1 MGHLV
6 GDKVLQYFPNMLK
19 KYAEKDQFAAHFGGE
34 EMVMI
39 VFGKSN
45 IEIINVSN
53 KIRVELTESRLKL
66 KKMTA

>member
-1 MGHLV
+1 
-6 GDKVLQYFPNMLK
+6 MLK
-19 KYAEKDQFAAHFGGE
+19 KYAEKDQFASRFGGE

-53 KIRVELTESRLKL
+53 KIRLELTESRLKL

>member
-19 KYAEKDQFAAHFGGE
+19 KYAKKDQFAARFCGE

-53 KIRVELTESRLKL
+53 KIRLELTESRLKL

>member
-1 MGHLV
+1 
-6 GDKVLQYFPNMLK
+6 MLK
-19 KYAEKDQFAAHFGGE
+19 KYAEKDQFAARFGGE

-45 IEIINVSN
+45 IEIINASN
-53 KIRVELTESRLKL
+53 KIRLELTESRLKL